1 MPTQLSFPVTRAH
14 QLLPTPSPAGP
25 FRLPGPRP
33 GPAQVTR
40 VSRLRPCFLT
50 PCLFGCS
57 AEEAVLFD
65 FPRKNSSFPFPTSC
79 TRSHTPK
86 KGRSSPFHPPCRLLF
101 FLLFVSQCSSSKYRS
116 TETRRRYQESTS
128 VLEIALE
135 QLFPPP
141 PLLCTFLGSL
151 HLLQCRPQR
160 PSSKH
165 RCAHRSASIRAYY
178 LIFPTIQK
186 LKSIFLP

>member
-141 PLLCTFLGSL
+141 PRSFA
-151 HLLQCRPQR
+151 H
-160 PSSKH
+160 SSVL
-165 RCAHRSASIRAYY
+165 SIYSSVARRGPAVSTAV
-178 LIFPTIQK
+178 LIDQ
-186 LKSIFLP
+186 LPLERII